1 MKMKTI
7 TLSLCVLCLAGPAF
21 CADKAEL
28 DAKIRMLATKLETL
42 QDKPDKAVP
51 PADLNK
57 AVGIILLDRT
67 KAGFFFA
74 YEGGGGVA
82 LLKDPIKKTWG
93 PVAFLAASDA
103 SVGPQIGGQQS
114 FYAILL
120 MNTNAI
126 RILTEPNYELGGDAQ
141 GTAGQKSAGVGDSI
155 SSVERP
161 VLIYNDSTG
170 LYAGAS
176 VKAGSIS
183 PDDKANIIYYG
194 RALTIK
200 DILLLKKVEPTPAA
214 VELAAILD
222 KYSKP
227 PKK

>member
-1 MKMKTI
+1 MKTI

-82 LLKDPIKKTWG
+82 DF
-93 PVAFLAASDA
+93 VA
-103 SVGPQIGGQQS
+103 
-114 FYAILL
+114 
-120 MNTNAI
+120 
-126 RILTEPNYELGGDAQ
+126 
-141 GTAGQKSAGVGDSI
+141 
-155 SSVERP
+155 
-161 VLIYNDSTG
+161 
-170 LYAGAS
+170 
-176 VKAGSIS
+176 
-183 PDDKANIIYYG
+183 
-194 RALTIK
+194 
-200 DILLLKKVEPTPAA
+200 
-214 VELAAILD
+214 
-222 KYSKP
+222 
-227 PKK
+227 